1 MAELPITT
9 VVNVSVSKQP
19 AGLGFYNV
27 NTLVIFT
34 DDKPVNELTSDYLIA
49 YDARTVETA
58 FGSAAE
64 VTEQAQM
71 IFGQSPNILTGGGVL
86 LVCPFTST
94 SETLAQAISRLA
106 GLTYFCGILTTR
118 NLQKAEAEAAATAV
132 QSMQN
137 AILLLSSGDAS
148 VFTKDTGLF
157 YTINKKAQ
165 YFTKCLYYGMGAD
178 ADTKAKNARLFA
190 ACYAGRAFAQNFD
203 GSNTSQT
210 MNLKDL
216 SGIVADTSIDTTL
229 LQQCDDLGVDIY
241 PSIAGLPKVKSF
253 ANSLYFDQIYQQ
265 IWFVLNLQVNVFNAL
280 ATTRTKIPQ
289 TEAGMNVLK
298 GACKQSCNQA
308 VTIGYFAPGEW
319 KSSDT
324 FGNPDDFKRNI
335 RDVGYFIY
343 SQPIAEQAQADRV
356 ERKAPL
362 IQISGK
368 ESGAVHSAEILVY
381 LES

>member
-27 NTLVIFT
+27 NTVVIFT
-34 DDKPVNELTSDYLIA
+34 DDEPVNELTSDFLIA

-71 IFGQSPNILTGGGVL
+71 IFGQSPNILAGGGVL
-86 LVCPFTST
+86 LVCPFKST
-94 SETLAQAISRLA
+94 DETLSQAITRLA
-106 GLTYFCGILTTR
+106 GLTYFCGVLTTR
-118 NLQKAEAEAAATAV
+118 AVTSAEAQAAATTV

-137 AILLLSSGDAS
+137 AILLLSSGDSS

-157 YTINKKAQ
+157 YLINNKTQ
-165 YFTKCLYYGMGAD
+165 YFTKCLYYGLGAD
-178 ADTKAKNARLFA
+178 ADAKAKNARLFA
-190 ACYAGRAFAQNFD
+190 AAYAGRGFAQNFS

-216 SGIVADTSIDTTL
+216 SGIVADTTIDTTI

-253 ANSLYFDQIYQQ
+253 ANSLYFDQVYQQ

-308 VTIGYFAPGEW
+308 VTIGYCAPGEW

-335 RDVGYFIY
+335 RDVGYYIY

-356 ERKAPL
+356 ARVAPIVSVAL
-362 IQISGK
+362 K
-368 ESGAVHSAEILVY
+368 ESGSIHSDNVLVHI
-381 LES
+381 ES